1 MSSQHVPAVTARAGL
16 TDACCL
22 SFPGPAATIVT
33 RAQHSAATRTTPA
46 SYFPTTILQM
56 CSAWPWSDNALDIWF
71 VTCVTWHHRLHYH
84 CFVVGAVFEVWVSV
98 SSEDPSCRF
107 PNVLPGTR
115 HRAGGRWGHSASL
128 QLLHIVPCPYHS
140 YHLTHTILTLR
151 QIDNVWDARL
161 HVFVDGWFKLYAN
174 QTDHQ

>member
-1 MSSQHVPAVTARAGL
+1 M
-16 TDACCL
+16 
-22 SFPGPAATIVT
+22 
-33 RAQHSAATRTTPA
+33 
-46 SYFPTTILQM
+46 
-56 CSAWPWSDNALDIWF
+56 
-71 VTCVTWHHRLHYH
+71 
-84 CFVVGAVFEVWVSV
+84 

-174 QTDHQ
+174 QTDHQSVNFMQHKQASQVQLEIPFTNKVTIDVQMSKLENFNTHCSCVMSHDPT